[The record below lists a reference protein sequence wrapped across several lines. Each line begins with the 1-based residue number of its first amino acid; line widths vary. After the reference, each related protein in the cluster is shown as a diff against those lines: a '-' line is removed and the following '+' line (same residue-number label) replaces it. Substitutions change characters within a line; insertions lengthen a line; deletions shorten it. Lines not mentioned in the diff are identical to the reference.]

1 MRVMHLNVKLA
12 AIALAIIC
20 RLGPAAEPEPAPI
33 KIGMPSSMFRDVPPA
48 MFQALS
54 TPLHKLVHTQTG
66 LKSELVLVPTPD
78 EMQTQLQTG
87 GIQFGVFFGFEFAWV
102 QQKSQG
108 LQPLMVA
115 APVHRP
121 LQAFLVVHAT
131 NLAKSLTDLK
141 GQTLAVPT
149 GTRDHT
155 RLYAERNCR
164 KEGSKSVAEY
174 FGRIV
179 NPANAEE
186 ALHDVADNKAVQA
199 ALVDWAALQCFRARN
214 EGRFK
219 MIKVLDQ
226 SQPFPESVVA
236 IWPGAIAPNVVASFK
251 TGMQNARAT
260 PLGRQLLTL
269 MAISGFEPVPPN
281 YQQQLAEC
289 AKAYPPPELTP
300 LVPAADGTK

>member
-1 MRVMHLNVKLA
+1 MRVTQLNVSLA
-12 AIALAIIC
+12 AIALALIAG
-20 RLGPAAEPEPAPI
+20 LGPAAEPESAPI

-54 TPLHKLVHTQTG
+54 TPLHNLVHSQTG

-78 EMQTQLQTG
+78 EMQSQMQAG
-87 GIQFGVFFGFEFAWV
+87 RIQFGVFFGFEYAWV

-121 LQAFLVVHAT
+121 LQAFLIVHAT
-131 NLAKSLTDLK
+131 SLAKSLADLK

-155 RLYAERNCR
+155 RLYAERSCR
-164 KEGSKSVAEY
+164 KEGKAVAEY

-179 NPANAEE
+179 NPPNAEE
-186 ALHDVADNKAVQA
+186 ALHDVADNKTVQA
-199 ALVDWAALQCFRARN
+199 ALVDWAGLQCFRARN

-219 MIKVLDQ
+219 MIKVLEQ

-289 AKAYPPPELTP
+289 VKAYPPPELAP
-300 LVPAADGTK
+300 IVPTADGSK